1 VFIVD
6 KDASYISKK
15 IRAVS
20 YILVADDDVDDQELI
35 QDAFLDN
42 EIVLDKLRFVDDG
55 EELIHFLENAK
66 ILPSIILLDLNM
78 PRKSGREALAE
89 IKQNP
94 TLKHIPVI
102 MFTTSDSEVDIKECH
117 MIGCNA
123 YLTKPNNYIDLV
135 SLMKDLIS
143 FWLLQAK
150 IQYD

>member
-1 VFIVD
+1 MN

-20 YILVADDDVDDQELI
+20 YILVADDDADDQELI
-35 QDAFLDN
+35 QDAFSDN

-55 EELIHFLENAK
+55 EELIHFLENAE

>member
-1 VFIVD
+1 MFIVN

-20 YILVADDDVDDQELI
+20 YILVADDDADDQELI
-35 QDAFLDN
+35 QDAFSDN

-55 EELIHFLENAK
+55 EELIHFLENAE